1 LRAPAAI
8 CAVAIVVA
16 LGVGCGG
23 GSSGNDKADFI
34 AKAEQI
40 CKRSAAQLNLTIT
53 QKFGPGATKADLVQF
68 TKTVALLNI
77 EGQLQQIRALPQPSE
92 DRTTLNRYYSEFERG
107 IAEVKRDPELVVRS
121 SVPAAFRHA
130 DKLDRAYGINRCVR
144 GP

>member
-1 LRAPAAI
+1 MRAPAAI
-8 CAVAIVVA
+8 CAVAIVAA

-23 GSSGNDKADFI
+23 GSSSNDKADFI

-53 QKFGPGATKADLVQF
+53 QKFGPGATKPDLVQF

-92 DRTTLNRYYSEFERG
+92 DRTVLNRYYSEFERG

-121 SVPAAFRHA
+121 SVPAAFKHA
-130 DKLDRAYGINRCVR
+130 DKLARAYGITGCVR